1 MPEDKWHLRF
11 DLSFHAKSSAQFATE
26 NDHKLICQQ
35 FLHFFGWKTRV
46 SDNLSVTFAVETNP
60 LDVGCIMA
68 KGNVAIGLGSN
79 NNDIIKLFSMT

>member
-35 FLHFFGWKTRV
+35 FLHFFSCKARV
-46 SDNLSVTFAVETNP
+46 SDNLSATFAVETNP
-60 LDVGCIMA
+60 LDVILA
-68 KGNVAIGLGSN
+68 KGKVYYRHGSN
-79 NNDIIKLFSMT
+79 NVIIKLFSKT